1 MSGTVSLDVARHG
14 KPMVG
19 LYRVSWP
26 SYLLSKLVLRAP
38 HRLLPNIIAG
48 KEVVPEFVPT
58 AQGAGAFADAA
69 DQFLRDSRRAAETS
83 AELRR
88 MMAPYAGHRPGPEA
102 AALILRVLAKGAL
115 SKDEIAAAIASVRG
129 AAPARSP

>member
-1 MSGTVSLDVARHG
+1 VARHG

-19 LYRVSWP
+19 LYRVSWL
-26 SYLLSKLVLRAP
+26 SYLVSKLVLRAP

-58 AQGAGAFADAA
+58 ALGAQAFADAA
-69 DQFLRDSRRAAETS
+69 DEFLKDSRRAAAAS

-88 MMAPYAGHRPGPEA
+88 MMAPYSGHRPGPEA
-102 AALILRVLAKGAL
+102 AALILRVLAKGTL
-115 SKDEIAAAIASVRG
+115 SKDEIAEVLAGVRAAG
-129 AAPARSP
+129 PARSP